1 MAFSVLDYNI
11 WFDSIS
17 VSISHCHCEET
28 GSIPVRTA
36 KFLRATSPG
45 YFLVRALGPATVALP
60 FKELTVTDTLNNLLA
75 GVTATIADIVSGHSY
90 TDRLKSMG
98 FRSGQSIQV
107 LRRTPHCMH
116 VRVGSSEWA
125 IRNQDAKL
133 VKTIPREQSR

>member
-1 MAFSVLDYNI
+1 MFKQLLTHVV
-11 WFDSIS
+11 F
-17 VSISHCHCEET
+17 
-28 GSIPVRTA
+28 

-60 FKELTVTDTLNNLLA
+60 FKELTVTNTLNNLSA
-75 GVTATIADIVSGHSY
+75 GITAVIDDIVSDHSY
-90 TDRLKSMG
+90 TNRLKSMG

-107 LRRTPHCMH
+107 LRRTPHVIH

-133 VKTIPREQSR
+133 VKIIPG